1 MIALIASLKF
11 QIHFIFKVNTQFLR
25 WWRSVTKE
33 DGHHLNLCWWMIV
46 GLIIANILSLRCV
59 WVSVFAV
66 GFCVKRWFNYLSMYS
81 RGGWVLLSSASMLRF
96 QSPVSVKAKS
106 DLWRWPV
113 SPSRDTLFHLLLKLL
128 AYVVSYSCSLLA
140 GVVLNLTV
148 VKVVSKI

>member
-59 WVSVFAV
+59 LLLVSLLK
-66 GFCVKRWFNYLSMYS
+66 GDLINLSMYS

-113 SPSRDTLFHLLLKLL
+113 SPSRNTLFHLLLKLL

-140 GVVLNLTV
+140 GVVLSLTV

>member
-33 DGHHLNLCWWMIV
+33 GGHHLNLCWWMIV

-59 WVSVFAV
+59 CVSLFAV
-66 GFCVKRWFNYLSMYS
+66 GFSVKRWFNYLSIFMYS
-81 RGGWVLLSSASMLRF
+81 RDGWVLLSSASMLRF

-106 DLWRWPV
+106 DLWHWPV
-113 SPSRDTLFHLLLKLL
+113 SLSRNTLFHLLLKLL

-140 GVVLNLTV
+140 GVVLSLSV
-148 VKVVSKI
+148 VVSKT